1 MDKWRNNMWKQMPT
15 DRRQE
20 IVFAID
26 EIIENNMVEFPCGT
40 IGAKFST
47 VMQEAID
54 AGYREVLFRKVIQ
67 MMIEEQMIFCG
78 HILIHRFSDVQKL
91 WPEYSMGF

>member
-1 MDKWRNNMWKQMPT
+1 MDKWRNNMWNQMPT

-26 EIIENNMVEFPCGT
+26 EIIE
-40 IGAKFST
+40 
-47 VMQEAID
+47 ID
-54 AGYREVLFRKVIQ
+54 AGYREILFRKVIQ

-78 HILIHRFSDVQKL
+78 HILIHRFSDVQEL
-91 WPEYSMGF
+91 WPEYSMGS

>member
-1 MDKWRNNMWKQMPT
+1 
-15 DRRQE
+15 
-20 IVFAID
+20 
-26 EIIENNMVEFPCGT
+26 MVAFPCGT

>member
-1 MDKWRNNMWKQMPT
+1 MWNQMPT

-26 EIIENNMVEFPCGT
+26 EIIENNMVAFPCGT

-78 HILIHRFSDVQKL
+78 HILIDRFSDVQEL
-91 WPEYSMGF
+91 WPEYSMGS

>member
-1 MDKWRNNMWKQMPT
+1 MDKWRNNKWNQMPT

-26 EIIENNMVEFPCGT
+26 EIIENNMVAFPCGT

-78 HILIHRFSDVQKL
+78 HILIHRFSDVQEL
-91 WPEYSMGF
+91 WPEYSMGL